1 MHLCRTCNIYHT
13 IAVLLPG
20 WPLLKSRNC
29 FVTELTEKAR
39 VFPKQQWA
47 QTAPPSYPWYFQ
59 PPCEVEFQVFLL
71 HSKID
76 GTRDKNKHIKK
87 KKTTLKNT
95 ACRSRDS
102 YNALAMTTASKWHC
116 LVEGKLW
123 CWRDMLMNTADHQ
136 TKGSN
141 HIPRPPPGSSRKG
154 KGKTNGNLNLL
165 KWRSEGERPGRTV
178 F

>member
-1 MHLCRTCNIYHT
+1 MHLCCTCNIYHT
-13 IAVLLPG
+13 TAVLLPG
-20 WPLLKSRNC
+20 WPFLKSRNC

-87 KKTTLKNT
+87 KKPPWKTLHVDQEIATMLWQWPQHPSGIAWLKASCDADVTCSWTLLTIRPKAATTSPGLL
-95 ACRSRDS
+95 
-102 YNALAMTTASKWHC
+102 LAQ
-116 LVEGKLW
+116 VEKERGK
-123 CWRDMLMNTADHQ
+123 Q
-136 TKGSN
+136 TE
-141 HIPRPPPGSSRKG
+141 
-154 KGKTNGNLNLL
+154 T
-165 KWRSEGERPGRTV
+165 WT